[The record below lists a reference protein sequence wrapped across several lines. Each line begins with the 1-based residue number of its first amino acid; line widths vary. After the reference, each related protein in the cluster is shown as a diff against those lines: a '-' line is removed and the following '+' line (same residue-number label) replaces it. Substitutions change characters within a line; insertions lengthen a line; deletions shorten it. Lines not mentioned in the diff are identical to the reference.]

1 MWKSILSRDRME
13 RINGGHQWKRHL
25 LLTVVL
31 CAASCVG
38 WMLFSA
44 IGGEA
49 LEAVEAAEVA
59 ETDIT
64 ESPEI
69 LPGWSAYADEPVT
82 LNWYIN
88 YSWFTTGW
96 GENAVSQKITEET
109 GVTVNFVTPAGTET
123 EKLAA
128 MISANSLPDIITLGW
143 WETQLDEMITK
154 DLVYALNE
162 LAEEYEPYFFTVA
175 DDEVVAW
182 YQKED
187 GNLYCY
193 PNSTYTPSDY
203 EECDT
208 IGSNQTFLVRKD
220 IYEAIGSPDMST
232 PEGFME
238 AVRMAAE
245 LFPEVDGEPLIPV
258 GADVFTTEG
267 CNSFD
272 LYLQNFL
279 AIPYEDEN
287 GIYYDRYTDEEYIT
301 WLKVFRQL
309 NEEGYLST
317 DIFIDQRTQME
328 EKIAQGRYFCML
340 YQRTD
345 MEDQEKYLYANDP
358 DSIYIAVDGPA
369 NSAGDDPVLPG
380 AGLNGWTVTLISK
393 NCQDPERA
401 IELLTYLMSEEGQL
415 TTYLG
420 VEGVTYDVAD
430 GDCVVREE
438 VQELLNTDRTAYD
451 RLYGADNAYWMLQN
465 NVLQLKWKQ
474 STDASEDPCLAM
486 EEWTYPYTQYLGQYE
501 LSFSLDTDVGYSWN
515 AIQEL
520 WGDTLPELLLAESEE
535 AFDEILA
542 AFVEERDALGYD
554 EVVLACTEKYRA
566 AKERLG
572 ME

>member
-1 MWKSILSRDRME
+1 MLQ
-13 RINGGHQWKRHL
+13 RINRV
-25 LLTVVL
+25 LTLSIV
-31 CAASCVG
+31 CGAIFTDAIYAATDGAGVATLS
-38 WMLFSA
+38 LTARAESA
-44 IGGEA
+44 
-49 LEAVEAAEVA
+49 AAA
-59 ETDIT
+59 
-64 ESPEI
+64 
-69 LPGWSAYADEPVT
+69 PGWSDYADEPIT

-96 GENAVSQKITEET
+96 GQNAVSQKITEET
-109 GVTVNFVTPAGTET
+109 GVTVNFITPAGTET

-128 MISANSLPDIITLGW
+128 MISADSLPDIITLGW
-143 WETQLDEMITK
+143 WETQLDEMIAK

-175 DDEVVAW
+175 DDEVIAW
-182 YQKED
+182 YQNED

-193 PNSTYTPSDY
+193 PNSTFTPSDY
-203 EECDT
+203 ETYDT

-245 LFPEVDGEPLIPV
+245 MFSEVDGEPLIPI
-258 GADVFTTEG
+258 GADVFTSEG

-279 AIPYEDEN
+279 AVPYEDED
-287 GIYYDRYTDEEYIT
+287 GVYYDRYTDEEYIT

-309 NEEGYLST
+309 NEEGYLAT
-317 DIFIDQRTQME
+317 DIFVDQRTQME

-345 MEDQEKYLYANDP
+345 MEDQEKILYANDP

-393 NCQDPERA
+393 NCSDPERA

-420 VEGVTYDVAD
+420 VEGVTYDIVD
-430 GDCVVREE
+430 GAYVVKKE
-438 VQELLNTDRTAYD
+438 VQELLNTDRSEYD
-451 RLYGADNAYWMLQN
+451 QLYGADNTYWMLQD
-465 NVLQLKWKQ
+465 NVMQLQWIQ
-474 STDASEDPCLAM
+474 SSDSSEDPCLAM
-486 EEWTYPYTQYLGQYE
+486 EEWTYPYTHYLGQYE
-501 LSFSLDTDVGYSWN
+501 ISFSLDTDVGYSWN
-515 AIQEL
+515 AINEL
-520 WGDTLPELLLAESEE
+520 WGETLPELLLASTEE
-535 AFDEILA
+535 EFDEILA
-542 AFVEERDALGYD
+542 SFVEERDALGYD
-554 EVVLACTEKYRA
+554 EVVAACTEKIQD
-566 AKERLG
+566 AKEKLG
-572 ME
+572 LE

>member
-1 MWKSILSRDRME
+1 MLQRMNRLFALSMVCGA
-13 RINGGHQWKRHL
+13 ISMATIYAAAGGDGAATL
-25 LLTVVL
+25 SLTARAQS
-31 CAASCVG
+31 AA
-38 WMLFSA
+38 A
-44 IGGEA
+44 
-49 LEAVEAAEVA
+49 
-59 ETDIT
+59 T
-64 ESPEI
+64 
-69 LPGWSAYADEPVT
+69 PGWSAYADEPIT

-96 GENAVSQKITEET
+96 GQNAVSQKITEET
-109 GVTVNFVTPAGTET
+109 GVTVNFITPAGTET

-128 MISANSLPDIITLGW
+128 MISADSLPDIITLGW
-143 WETQLDEMITK
+143 WETQLDEMIAK

-175 DDEVVAW
+175 DDEVIEW
-182 YQKED
+182 YQNED

-193 PNSTYTPSDY
+193 PNSSFTPTDY
-203 EECDT
+203 ETYDT
-208 IGSNQTFLVRKD
+208 IASNQTFLVRKD

-245 LFPEVDGEPLIPV
+245 MFPEVDGEPLIPI
-258 GADVFTTEG
+258 GADVFTSEG

-279 AIPYEDEN
+279 AIPYEDED
-287 GIYYDRYTDEEYIT
+287 GVYYDRYTDEDYIT

-309 NEEGYLST
+309 NEEGYLAT
-317 DIFIDQRTQME
+317 DIFVDQRTQME

-345 MEDQEKYLYANDP
+345 MEDQEKILYANDP

-393 NCQDPERA
+393 NCSDPERA

-420 VEGVTYDVAD
+420 VEGVTYDIVD
-430 GDCVVREE
+430 GTYVVKKE
-438 VQELLNTDRTAYD
+438 VQELLNTDRSEYD
-451 RLYGADNAYWMLQN
+451 QLYGADNTYWMLQD
-465 NVLQLKWKQ
+465 NVMQLQWIQ
-474 STDASEDPCLAM
+474 SSDSSEDPCLAM
-486 EEWTYPYTQYLGQYE
+486 EEWTYPYTHYLGQYE
-501 LSFSLDTDVGYSWN
+501 ISFSLDTDVGYSWN
-515 AIQEL
+515 AINEL
-520 WGDTLPELLLAESEE
+520 WGETLPELLLASTEE
-535 AFDEILA
+535 EFDEILA
-542 AFVEERDALGYD
+542 SFVEERDALGYD
-554 EVVLACTEKYRA
+554 EVVAACTEKIQD
-566 AKERLG
+566 AKEKLG
-572 ME
+572 LE

>member
-1 MWKSILSRDRME
+1 MLQRMNRVFALS
-13 RINGGHQWKRHL
+13 
-25 LLTVVL
+25 VV
-31 CAASCVG
+31 CAA
-38 WMLFSA
+38 FFTEA
-44 IGGEA
+44 IHAAAGGDGT
-49 LEAVEAAEVA
+49 AAISQTV
-59 ETDIT
+59 T
-64 ESPEI
+64 
-69 LPGWSAYADEPVT
+69 PGWSDYADDPVT

-88 YSWFTTGW
+88 FSWFDTSW
-96 GENAVSQKITEET
+96 GGNAVSQKITEET

-143 WETQLDEMITK
+143 WETQLDEMIAK
-154 DLVYALNE
+154 DLVYALND

-175 DDEVVAW
+175 DDEVAAW
-182 YQKED
+182 YERED

-193 PNSTYTPSDY
+193 PNSSYTPSDY
-203 EECDT
+203 ETYDT
-208 IGSNQTFLVRKD
+208 IGSNETFLVRKD

-245 LFPEVDGEPLIPV
+245 MFPEVDGEPLIPI
-258 GADVFTTEG
+258 GSDVFTSEG

-279 AIPYEDEN
+279 AIPYEDED
-287 GIYYDRYTDEEYIT
+287 GVYYDRYTDEEYIT

-393 NCQDPERA
+393 NCSDPERA
-401 IELLTYLMSEEGQL
+401 IELLTFLMSEEGQL

-420 VEGVTYDVAD
+420 VEGVTYDVVD
-430 GDCVVREE
+430 GAYVVKEE
-438 VQELLNTDRTAYD
+438 VQEILSTDRSQYD
-451 RLYGADNAYWMLQN
+451 RLYGADNTYWMLQN
-465 NVLQLKWKQ
+465 NVMQIQWRQ
-474 STDASEDPCLAM
+474 SSDGSEDPCLAM
-486 EEWTYPYTQYLGQYE
+486 EEWTYPYTHYLGQYE
-501 LSFSLDTDVGYSWN
+501 ISFSLDTDVGYSWN
-515 AIQEL
+515 AINEL
-520 WGDTLPELLLAESEE
+520 WGDTLPELLLAGSEE
-535 AFDEILA
+535 EFDEILA
-542 AFVEERDALGYD
+542 GFVEERDALGYGD
-554 EVVLACTEKYRA
+554 VVAACTEKIQD

-572 ME
+572 LDTDG